1 MGFAETKWTVLGLA
15 VVASAVIVLGS
26 IGVVRLNNQDR
37 QLSPAIIDAAHSLS
51 GIPDSLAMAAGIA
64 TDFTAR
70 RDDFARQLLQGDL
83 SVDSARAFYQ
93 AYALWQRDG
102 DWDLEDIRQLAPFL
116 GLTPGDPL

>member
-70 RDDFARQLLQGDL
+70 RDAFARQLLQGDL